1 MHTANKQAEVIPNLS
16 GTTRSRRCFTSDF
29 QCSGTVPVPFGQG
42 RAMSGGADED
52 LFDNILLADERFRGE
67 GFRDGFERG
76 TRRGL
81 QDGRRHGT
89 SHGARLSSEIS
100 FYHGFAITWKCL
112 LHHNTDERSRKRV
125 KALESLLAV
134 IQTVPLADPQSV
146 ELQDGTEKLRSKFRQ
161 VCSLLNVP
169 MDFKEHFRSAE
180 DMSF

>member
-1 MHTANKQAEVIPNLS
+1 MKGSEVRAF
-16 GTTRSRRCFTSDF
+16 GT
-29 QCSGTVPVPFGQG
+29 G
-42 RAMSGGADED
+42 
-52 LFDNILLADERFRGE
+52 LRGE
-67 GFRDGFERG
+67 PVGGCRMAADMEPLMEPGFP
-76 TRRGL
+76 
-81 QDGRRHGT
+81 Q
-89 SHGARLSSEIS
+89 
-100 FYHGFAITWKCL
+100 
-112 LHHNTDERSRKRV
+112 RKRV

>member
-52 LFDNILLADERFRGE
+52 LFDNILLADE
-67 GFRDGFERG
+67 
-76 TRRGL
+76 
-81 QDGRRHGT
+81 
-89 SHGARLSSEIS
+89 
-100 FYHGFAITWKCL
+100 
-112 LHHNTDERSRKRV
+112 RKRV